1 MKLIE
6 NNIQKI
12 VALCKKYKVNK
23 LFVFGSILTDRFND
37 DSDVDLVV
45 SFNKAEVS
53 DYFDNY
59 FDFKYSLEELLGRDV
74 DLLEEQTIKNPYL
87 KKNVDAT
94 KALIYG
100 WFNKETPARYSD
112 AIEEVESF
120 FGDKPKLFEDFY
132 SNLCLRRAIE
142 RNIEIIGEAMN
153 RILKADKNIA
163 ITNSRKIVDARNYII
178 HGYDSLSAD
187 ILWSMVVNHLPRLKD
202 EVTALLANEWYA
214 YWYWFSYQDN
224 ALI

>member
-12 VALCKKYKVNK
+12 VALCRKYKVNK
-23 LFVFGSILTDRFND
+23 LFAFGSILTDRFND
-37 DSDVDLVV
+37 SSDVDLVV

-59 FDFKYSLEELLGRDV
+59 FDFKYALEELFGREV

-100 WFNKETPARYSD
+100 
-112 AIEEVESF
+112 
-120 FGDKPKLFEDFY
+120 
-132 SNLCLRRAIE
+132 
-142 RNIEIIGEAMN
+142 
-153 RILKADKNIA
+153 
-163 ITNSRKIVDARNYII
+163 
-178 HGYDSLSAD
+178 
-187 ILWSMVVNHLPRLKD
+187 
-202 EVTALLANEWYA
+202 
-214 YWYWFSYQDN
+214 
-224 ALI
+224 